1 MTRNR
6 LSIDLGDQHDAWL
19 ELSRRFEQRPATLAR
34 EVLRDLIIC
43 ERAKC
48 SDIIR
53 ELIKMSH
60 AKSDKAVKQ
69 RISLRADEI
78 EALDRYARELGIKRH
93 DALVRIV
100 RDFVANEP
108 QFSKKELEAL
118 QLSNKNMT
126 DCAVS
131 LSKMGRKINSLA
143 KDKAYYEDLKSLI
156 VSVRRECRELKHK
169 IELHAKSVC
178 DVVNAGKNRIP
189 LIIKGKQA
197 QNESTE
203 TGAFLWNK

>member
-6 LSIDLGDQHDAWL
+6 LSIDLGDQHEAWI
-19 ELSRRFEQRPATLAR
+19 ELCRKFEQRPATLAR
-34 EVLRDLIIC
+34 EVLRDLVIC
-43 ERAKC
+43 ERAKR
-48 SDIIR
+48 SDIIQ
-53 ELIKMSH
+53 ELIKISH
-60 AKSDKAVKQ
+60 VQPDKSVKQ
-69 RISLRADEI
+69 RISLRTDEI

-126 DCAVS
+126 DCAVR
-131 LSKMGRKINSLA
+131 LSKMGKKINSLA
-143 KDKAYYEDLKSLI
+143 KDRSFYEDLKPLI
-156 VSVRRECRELKHK
+156 ISVRRECRELKHK
-169 IELHAKSVC
+169 IELHSKAVC

-189 LIIKGKQA
+189 LKIKGKQA

>member
-6 LSIDLGDQHDAWL
+6 LSIDLGDQHDAWI

-48 SDIIR
+48 RDIIR
-53 ELIKMSH
+53 ELIKKSH
-60 AKSDKAVKQ
+60 AKPDKAVKQ

-78 EALDRYARELGIKRH
+78 EALDRYARELGVKRH

-118 QLSNKNMT
+118 QQSNKSMT
-126 DCAVS
+126 DCALS
-131 LSKMGRKINSLA
+131 LSEMGRKINSLA
-143 KDKAYYEDLKSLI
+143 KDKAYYEDLKPLI

-169 IELHAKSVC
+169 IELHAKAVC
-178 DVVNAGKNRIP
+178 DVINAGKSRIP
-189 LIIKGKQA
+189 LKIKGKLA
-197 QNESTE
+197 QEQSSD

>member
-6 LSIDLGDQHDAWL
+6 LSIDLGDQHNAWI
-19 ELSRRFEQRPATLAR
+19 ELCRKFEQRPATLAR
-34 EVLRDLIIC
+34 EVLRDLVIC

-48 SDIIR
+48 SDIIQ

-60 AKSDKAVKQ
+60 AQPDKAIKQ

-126 DCAVS
+126 NCAVS
-131 LSKMGRKINSLA
+131 LSKMGRKINFLA

-156 VSVRRECRELKHK
+156 VSVRRECRALKHK
-169 IELHAKSVC
+169 IELHSKAVC

>member
-6 LSIDLGDQHDAWL
+6 LSIDLGDQHDAWI

-48 SDIIR
+48 RDIIR
-53 ELIKMSH
+53 ELIKKSH
-60 AKSDKAVKQ
+60 AKPDKAVKQ

-78 EALDRYARELGIKRH
+78 EALDRYARELGVKRH

-118 QLSNKNMT
+118 QQSNKSMT
-126 DCAVS
+126 DCALN
-131 LSKMGRKINSLA
+131 LSEMGRKINSLA
-143 KDKAYYEDLKSLI
+143 KDKAYYEDLKPLI

-169 IELHAKSVC
+169 IELHAKAVC
-178 DVVNAGKNRIP
+178 DVINAGKSRIP
-189 LIIKGKQA
+189 LKIKGKLA
-197 QNESTE
+197 QEQSSD

>member
-6 LSIDLGDQHDAWL
+6 LSIDLGDQHDAWI
-19 ELSRRFEQRPATLAR
+19 ELCRKFEQRPATLAR
-34 EVLRDLIIC
+34 EVLRDLVIC

-48 SDIIR
+48 SDIIQ

-60 AKSDKAVKQ
+60 AQPDKAIKQ
-69 RISLRADEI
+69 RISLRPDEI
-78 EALDRYARELGIKRH
+78 EALDRYSSELGIKRH

-108 QFSKKELEAL
+108 QFSKKEIEAL
-118 QLSNKNMT
+118 QFSNKNMR

-131 LSKMGRKINSLA
+131 LSEMGKKINSLA
-143 KDKAYYEDLKSLI
+143 KDMAYYEDLKPLI
-156 VSVRRECRELKHK
+156 VSVRRECRDLKHK
-169 IELHAKSVC
+169 IELHAKAIY
-178 DVVNAGKNRIP
+178 DVINAGKSRIP
-189 LIIKGKQA
+189 LKIKGKLA
-197 QNESTE
+197 QEQTSD